1 MPGLDPLALL
11 AAWDHG
17 IRQDPLER
25 ALTLLAAARDDAG
38 GEGAAVDVGSRDV
51 VLARL
56 LERTAGGVVWGRT
69 ACGSC
74 GEPLDVPVDVAAIA
88 RLPVHEADALLS
100 ATVDGAEV
108 RFRLPTSEDLRRLRG
123 MAPAEARRW
132 LLARCV
138 AADTGANSEAVAEAV
153 QAAMEQASPAGAIE
167 LEVGCPACGA
177 RTTTALDISILLW
190 AEIQA
195 QAVGLLGDVHALA
208 AAYGWSEAEVLA
220 LSPERRA
227 IYLDMAGT

>member
-11 AAWDHG
+11 AAWDRG

-25 ALTLLAAARDDAG
+25 ALILLAAARDDAG
-38 GEGAAVDVGSRDV
+38 GDVSALDVGSRDV
-51 VLARL
+51 LLARL
-56 LERTAGGVVWGRT
+56 LERTAGRVVWGRT

-88 RLPVHEADALLS
+88 RLPVREPDALLS

-108 RFRLPTSEDLRRLRG
+108 IFRLPTSEDLRRLRG
-123 MAPAEARRW
+123 MAPAEARRQ

-138 AADTGANSEAVAEAV
+138 AADAKAIPDSMAEAV
-153 QAAMEQASPAGAIE
+153 EAAMEQAAPAGAIE

-177 RTTTALDISILLW
+177 RTTTALDISVLLW
-190 AEIQA
+190 AEIEA

-227 IYLDMAGT
+227 MYLDMAGT